1 VEKTVKPVA
10 PSDPEKVQIAVV
22 NVVQKKAGQVL
33 TRNQKS
39 YIQEWRHKGVKQMWK
54 NQVDAA
60 SMPREFDS
68 KQMSESPSKM
78 EGEGVYLDNLSEQVG
93 PQRVFAEAQPS
104 TPVSMAA
111 YTEAVTEFTKNA
123 TAFIEHVPLLTK
135 ARDEYD
141 KAMKASA
148 EVRKVLDK
156 GEDDLRALM
165 HHLIQVLNS
174 NVTMVAP
181 DKKRLELTQ
190 LETVK
195 GAADKGTS
203 GLKAIL

>member
-1 VEKTVKPVA
+1 
-10 PSDPEKVQIAVV
+10 
-22 NVVQKKAGQVL
+22 
-33 TRNQKS
+33 
-39 YIQEWRHKGVKQMWK
+39 MWK

-68 KQMSESPSKM
+68 KQMSESPSRM

-195 GAADKGTS
+195 GAVDKGTS

>member
-1 VEKTVKPVA
+1 
-10 PSDPEKVQIAVV
+10 
-22 NVVQKKAGQVL
+22 
-33 TRNQKS
+33 
-39 YIQEWRHKGVKQMWK
+39 MWK
-54 NQVDAA
+54 NHVDAA
-60 SMPREFDS
+60 GMPREFDS
-68 KQMSESPSKM
+68 KQMSESPSEM
-78 EGEGVYLDNLSEQVG
+78 EGEGVRLDKPSEQVG

-111 YTEAVTEFTKNA
+111 YTEAVTEFTRNA
-123 TAFIEHVPLLTK
+123 TAFIEHVPLLTR

-156 GEDDLRALM
+156 GEEDLRSLM

-174 NVTMVAP
+174 NVAMVAP
-181 DKKRLELTQ
+181 DKKKPEPTQ
-190 LETVK
+190 LATIK
-195 GAADKGTS
+195 GTDKDTS

>member
-1 VEKTVKPVA
+1 
-10 PSDPEKVQIAVV
+10 
-22 NVVQKKAGQVL
+22 
-33 TRNQKS
+33 
-39 YIQEWRHKGVKQMWK
+39 MWK
-54 NQVDAA
+54 NKDDAP

-68 KQMSESPSKM
+68 KQISELPSEM

-111 YTEAVTEFTKNA
+111 YTEAVNEFTRNA

-135 ARDEYD
+135 ARDAHD

-156 GEDDLRALM
+156 GEEDLRALM
-165 HHLIQVLNS
+165 NHLIQVLNS
-174 NVTMVAP
+174 NVVMVAP
-181 DKKRLELTQ
+181 DKRRPEPTQ
-190 LETVK
+190 LETMRR
-195 GAADKGTS
+195 S
-203 GLKAIL
+203 

>member
-1 VEKTVKPVA
+1 
-10 PSDPEKVQIAVV
+10 
-22 NVVQKKAGQVL
+22 
-33 TRNQKS
+33 
-39 YIQEWRHKGVKQMWK
+39 MWK
-54 NQVDAA
+54 NRDEAA

-68 KQMSESPSKM
+68 KQMSESPSEM
-78 EGEGVYLDNLSEQVG
+78 EAEGIYLDNRPQQVG